1 MYESENMETPLMEFR
16 NIVETMTLGE
26 VEHEPHDYIWLKQVF
41 GLANGEPAIQRSGSI
56 KCNVGRTVIFPSTVQ
71 HRLTHFELKDK
82 SKPGF
87 TRALVF
93 FLVDPNIRIIST
105 ANIPPQRLD
114 WTLDVKGDEENLK
127 ENLAR
132 LALDNKDK
140 KGPMPMSLTEALEL
154 RYKFLE
160 EMIVFRKYQHVAFES
175 PVLML

>member
-1 MYESENMETPLMEFR
+1 MEFR

-26 VEHEPHDYIWLKQVF
+26 VEHEPHDFIWLKQVF
-41 GLANGEPAIQRSGSI
+41 GLMNGEPAIQHPGSI
-56 KCNVGRTVIFPSTVQ
+56 KCPPGRTVIYPSTVQ

-82 SKPGF
+82 SKPGHA
-87 TRALVF
+87 RALVF

-114 WTLDVKGDEENLK
+114 WTLDIKAGDENLK
-127 ENLAR
+127 STMAS

-160 EMIVFRKYQHVAFES
+160 EMTEFAKYQHVAFES
-175 PVLML
+175 PVLELSEKWQE

>member
-1 MYESENMETPLMEFR
+1 MYENENMETPLMEFR
-16 NIVETMTLGE
+16 HNIESMTLGE
-26 VEHEPHDYIWLKQVF
+26 VDHEPNDYIWLKQVF
-41 GLANGEPAIQRSGSI
+41 GLANGEQAIQRPGSI
-56 KCNVGRTVIFPSTVQ
+56 KCSVGRTVIYPSTLQ
-71 HRLTHFELKDK
+71 HRMTHFELKDK

-93 FLVDPNIRIIST
+93 YLVDPNIRIIST

-114 WTLDVKGDEENLK
+114 WTLDVNGDEENLK
-127 ENLAR
+127 GTLAS

-160 EMIVFRKYQHVAFES
+160 EIMEFTKYQHVAFES